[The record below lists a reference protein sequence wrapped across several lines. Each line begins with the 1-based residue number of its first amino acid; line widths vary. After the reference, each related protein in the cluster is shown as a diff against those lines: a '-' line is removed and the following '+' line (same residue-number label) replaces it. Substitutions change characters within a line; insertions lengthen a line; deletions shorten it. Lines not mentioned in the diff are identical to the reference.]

1 MTTLVPRST
10 RQLATTR
17 ANRLDPAREV
27 EELQDRL
34 GQLVAGVFGELS
46 SDDGRR
52 PIWSVPADI
61 EETDDA
67 FIVELDLPNVRSQDV
82 NVELRDNELRV
93 SGEYKR
99 KERKDVLRRQMRR
112 VGEFE
117 YVIALPGQLD
127 PDNVDASL
135 ADGTLTVREESPNDH
150 GNADADRRADPA
162 GHAG

>member
-1 MTTLVPRST
+1 MTTLVPQSN

-34 GQLVAGVFGELS
+34 GQLVAGVFGEMS
-46 SDDGRR
+46 RDDGRR

-82 NVELRDNELRV
+82 NVELRDNELRIT
-93 SGEYKR
+93 GEYKR
-99 KERKDVLRRQMRR
+99 KERKGVLRRQMRR

-135 ADGTLTVREESPNDH
+135 ADGTLTVRVGKAATS
-150 GNADADRRADPA
+150 RARHIDVK
-162 GHAG
+162 GR